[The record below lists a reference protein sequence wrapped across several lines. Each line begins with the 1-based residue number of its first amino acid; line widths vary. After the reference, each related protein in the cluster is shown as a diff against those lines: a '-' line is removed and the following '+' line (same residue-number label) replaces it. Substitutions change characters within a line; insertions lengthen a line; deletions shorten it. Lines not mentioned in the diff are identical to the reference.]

1 MSNYSFVQ
9 LPGNGVTANFQF
21 NFPYMQ
27 RAHISVKVNGVAAS
41 FTWLTSNI
49 VQISPVPPNSSVVEI
64 RRNTPIDTP
73 VVDYFNGSVLSESDL
88 DASAIQEIYIAQE
101 QADQQGNSIKLDS
114 DGSYSA
120 LNRRIKLVD
129 APTQPDDAATKEYV
143 DAQFAS
149 SGGGHALTTHT
160 DMNSGAAINPG
171 SLMVANDDSPSK
183 MDTLPVGAKGSILIG
198 KPTESKKIAWVPVG
212 ADYAHLIADSGKADG
227 LRWVPSHTYSSQ
239 EMEMVA
245 DGATENYSKLNAG
258 ITALPAAGGRLFLGP
273 GTFNMSGM
281 YTVNKPLIVEGCG
294 MGVTILQVT
303 SLVNLQHLFALSR
316 SAIFRNLTI
325 KIQTPSSTDY
335 AMNAIRLDLNGGGV
349 SNQFLICENVETL
362 DFDMGM
368 FADGGGIDT
377 EASLIDYVLYRGCRN
392 RIMSAVDIPREP
404 LTAHRCTDVL
414 IDSCYS
420 DNNGDGDHA
429 IYAIRNKRLRV
440 LNSRQVNTPYHGIK
454 AITNPGDAGTLEQ
467 WRFEGCRFDTNDT
480 HIVVSITDALV
491 LPQLTMQGITG
502 KTSAPRDAS
511 PAGIWVV
518 AANTAEIEQI
528 DFQDVHLK
536 NMTKGGIV
544 LDVGATAKIRHVTC
558 DNPRLI
564 NWSTSSAGTYS
575 GIQKNGPGL
584 VESVMIDN
592 GYFDGNNNGKKPFNL
607 VGNGVIPY
615 IGKIFVK
622 GCTDMD
628 TSLSPPTAQV
638 GKSSDQANV
647 VGVVAR
653 HTTQNGTTAV
663 TTEETLFTYQVKA
676 NALGRVGATFRMKAS
691 GRFAGN
697 ANTKTLRGKWGSTV
711 LIVNDTSAA
720 PNNLHWVMEVA
731 VTRIGT
737 AQQRCYG
744 TLSCGSALQS
754 TLVSFTTLDETAAN
768 NLTITGQ
775 NGTANVDG
783 IILSTVE
790 VTFSE

>member
-1 MSNYSFVQ
+1 MPNYSFVQ

-27 RAHISVKVNGVAAS
+27 KSHIAVKVDGVAAT

-64 RRNTPIDTP
+64 RRTTPIDTP

-101 QADQQGNSIKLDS
+101 QADQQSNSINLDG
-114 DGSYSA
+114 DGAYTA

-129 APTQPDDAATKEYV
+129 TPTQPDDAATKEYV

-149 SGGGHALTTHT
+149 SGGGHALTAHT
-160 DMNSGAAINPG
+160 DVNPGASINAG
-171 SLMVANDDSPSK
+171 SLMVGNDSAPSV
-183 MDTLPVGAKGSILIG
+183 MDTLPVGGKGSFLIG
-198 KPTESKKIAWVPVG
+198 KPTESKRIAWVPVG
-212 ADYAHLIADSGKADG
+212 ADYAHIMADSGKADG
-227 LRWVPSHTYSSQ
+227 LRWVPSHTHSSQ
-239 EMEMVA
+239 EMEMVG
-245 DGATENYSKLNAG
+245 DGATENYAKLNAG
-258 ITALPAAGGRLFLGP
+258 ITALPAAGGRLFIGP
-273 GTFNMSGM
+273 GIFNMSGK

-362 DFDMGM
+362 DFDMGL

-392 RIMSAVDIPREP
+392 RIMSAPDIPREP

-440 LNSRQVNTPYHGIK
+440 MNSRQVNTPYHGIK

-502 KTSAPRDAS
+502 KTSAPRDSS

-536 NMTKGGIV
+536 NMTKSGIV

-558 DNPRLI
+558 DNPRLM
-564 NWSTSSAGTYS
+564 NWGTASAGTYS
-575 GIQKNGPGL
+575 GIQKNGSGL

-592 GYFDGNNNGKKPFNL
+592 AYFDGNSNGKKPFNL
-607 VGNGVIPY
+607 VDNGVIPY
-615 IGKIFVK
+615 IGKVFVK

-638 GKSSDQANV
+638 GKSTDQANV

-676 NALGRVGATFRMKAS
+676 NALGSVGATFRMKAA
-691 GRFAGN
+691 GRFAAN
-697 ANTKTLRGKWGSTV
+697 ANAKTLKAKWGSDV
-711 LIVNDTSAA
+711 LIVNNTSAS
-720 PNNLHWVMEVA
+720 PNNLHWVMEVV

-744 TLSCGSALQS
+744 TLSCGSTLQNS
-754 TLVSFTTLDETAAN
+754 VVSFTTLDETAAN

-775 NGTANVDG
+775 NGVANVDD

-790 VTFSE
+790 VSFSE